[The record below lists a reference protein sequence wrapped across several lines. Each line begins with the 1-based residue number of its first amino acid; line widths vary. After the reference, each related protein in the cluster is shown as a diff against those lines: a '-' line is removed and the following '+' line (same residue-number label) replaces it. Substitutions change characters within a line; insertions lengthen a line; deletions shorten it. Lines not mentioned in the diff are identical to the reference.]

1 MVCLREVGDRNK
13 ICPLQRWGG
22 EEIHVWSHLLLGL
35 WADGGGGGKHPVKFF
50 CLFFQR
56 RLGSH
61 SRKVEWLFWYRG
73 DMYP

>member
-1 MVCLREVGDRNK
+1 MGTGTRSVLSK
-13 ICPLQRWGG
+13 GG
-22 EEIHVWSHLLLGL
+22 EGRRYTFGHVSYLGCGL
-35 WADGGGGGKHPVKFF
+35 MERVVGNTDPVKFF

-61 SRKVEWLFWYRG
+61 GREVEWLFWYRG

>member
-1 MVCLREVGDRNK
+1 MFGHISYLGCGLMEGAVGNTD
-13 ICPLQRWGG
+13 
-22 EEIHVWSHLLLGL
+22 
-35 WADGGGGGKHPVKFF
+35 PVKFF

>member
-1 MVCLREVGDRNK
+1 MFGHISYLGCGLMEGAVGNTD
-13 ICPLQRWGG
+13 
-22 EEIHVWSHLLLGL
+22 
-35 WADGGGGGKHPVKFF
+35 PVKFF

-56 RLGSH
+56 TLGCH